1 MDEDCKADS
10 YYRKLREN
18 CKTAIAP
25 QIYRK
30 VDALP
35 WCIIRKEYK
44 LIGHTRDP
52 SKQK

>member
-1 MDEDCKADS
+1 MEEEKGEEDEEAPWKAMDEDCKADS

-35 WCIIRKEYK
+35 WCII
-44 LIGHTRDP
+44 
-52 SKQK
+52 